1 MAQCEFLVPLQ
12 GNQSDIELITATV
25 ALGHKL
31 DGQVTT
37 VYAQNDPIDMLAWPA
52 DGGFATA
59 SASLIEAAQNGND
72 EAWAAE
78 EARVQA
84 IATHE
89 PRLTIE
95 RLIGHPELQIAKRG
109 TLCDV
114 AVFSCE
120 SARGKTGVSTIFTAL
135 LMDAYAP
142 VFIMRGGAKPHFGK
156 VAIAWD
162 GGLEVSRA
170 AKASLMFLK
179 AAASLVIIQSA
190 NNLDEFDKSLC
201 DPARLIA
208 WLARHSLTAT
218 LETIPDSKDAAG
230 DILLACAA
238 LNVDLLICGAFGHS
252 RAREFIFG
260 GVTRTL
266 IKTTTSPSLFLCH

>member
-1 MAQCEFLVPLQ
+1 MTHCEFLVPLQ
-12 GNQSDIELITATV
+12 GNQSDV
-25 ALGHKL
+25 ALINSTLVLAHVL

-37 VYAQNDPIDMLAWPA
+37 IYAQNDPIAMLVWPA
-52 DGGFATA
+52 DGGFATT

-78 EARVQA
+78 EERVQT
-84 IATHE
+84 IAKTE
-89 PRLTIE
+89 AKLTIE

-135 LMDAYAP
+135 LMDAHAP
-142 VFIMRGGAKPHFGK
+142 VLIMRCKAEPKFDT

-170 AKASLMFLK
+170 AKAALMFLK
-179 AAASLVIIQSA
+179 AAGSIVIIQSA
-190 NNLDEFDKSLC
+190 DNLDEFDQSLC
-201 DPARLIA
+201 DPGRLVA
-208 WLARHSLTAT
+208 WLARHDLTAT
-218 LETIPDSKDAAG
+218 LETITNSKDAAG
-230 DILLACAA
+230 DILAKCTAS
-238 LNVDLLICGAFGHS
+238 NVDLLVCGAYGHS

-266 IKTTTSPSLFLCH
+266 INTTTSPSLFLSH

>member
-1 MAQCEFLVPLQ
+1 MTQCEFLVPLQ
-12 GNQSDIELITATV
+12 GNQSDVSLINSTL
-25 ALGHKL
+25 ALAHAL

-37 VYAQNDPIDMLAWPA
+37 IYAQVDPIDMLAWPA

-59 SASLIEAAQNGND
+59 SVSLIDAAQSGND
-72 EAWAAE
+72 DAWAEE

-84 IATHE
+84 IAKTQ

-120 SARGKTGVSTIFTAL
+120 SARGKTGVSAVFTAL

-142 VFIMRGGAKPHFGK
+142 VLIMRGGAEPKFGK

-170 AKASLMFLK
+170 AKAALMFLR
-179 AAASLVIIQSA
+179 AASSIVIIQSTD
-190 NNLDEFDKSLC
+190 NLDEFDKSLSE
-201 DPARLIA
+201 PSRLLD
-208 WLARHSLTAT
+208 WLARHDLTAT
-218 LETIPDSKDAAG
+218 LETMPDNKDAAG
-230 DILLACAA
+230 DILGACTSFS
-238 LNVDLLICGAFGHS
+238 VDLLICGAYGHS

-266 IKTTTSPSLFLCH
+266 IITTTSPSLFLSH

>member
-1 MAQCEFLVPLQ
+1 MAQYDFLVPLQ
-12 GNQSDIELITATV
+12 GNESDISLITATL
-25 ALGHKL
+25 ALAHGL
-31 DGQVTT
+31 NGQVTT
-37 VYAQNDPIDMLAWPA
+37 IYAQSDPIDMLAWPA

-59 SASLIEAAQNGND
+59 SASLIEAAQSGND

-78 EARVQA
+78 EARVLA
-84 IATHE
+84 IAKHE

-95 RLIGHPELQIAKRG
+95 RLIGRPELQIAKRG

-120 SARGKTGVSTIFTAL
+120 SARGKTGVSTVFTAL

-142 VFIMRGGAKPHFGK
+142 VLIMRGGAKPKFGK

-162 GGLEVSRA
+162 GGLEVSRS
-170 AKASLMFLK
+170 AKAALMFLN
-179 AAASLVIIQSA
+179 AASSIVIIQSGD
-190 NNLDEFDKSLC
+190 NLDEFNKSLS
-201 DPARLIA
+201 DPSRLVA
-208 WLARHSLTAT
+208 WLARHNLAAT
-218 LETIPDSKDAAG
+218 LETVPDSKDASS
-230 DILLACAA
+230 DILSACSA
-238 LNVDLLICGAFGHS
+238 LNVDLLVCGAFGHS

>member
-1 MAQCEFLVPLQ
+1 MTQCEFLVPLQ
-12 GNQSDIELITATV
+12 GNQSDVSLINATLTL
-25 ALGHKL
+25 AHAL

-37 VYAQNDPIDMLAWPA
+37 IYAQNDPIDMLAWPA

-59 SASLIEAAQNGND
+59 SASLIEAATSGND
-72 EAWAAE
+72 DAWAEE

-84 IATHE
+84 IAMSE
-89 PRLTIE
+89 PRLTVE
-95 RLIGHPELQIAKRG
+95 RLTGHPELQMAKRG

-114 AVFSCE
+114 AVFSCD

-135 LMDAYAP
+135 LMDAHAP
-142 VFIMRGGAKPHFGK
+142 VLIIRGGAEPKFGK

-170 AKASLMFLK
+170 AKAALVFLK
-179 AAASLVIIQSA
+179 AASSIVIIQSTD
-190 NNLDEFDKSLC
+190 NLDEFDKSLS
-201 DPARLIA
+201 DPARLLD
-208 WLARHSLTAT
+208 WLARHDLTAT
-218 LETIPDSKDAAG
+218 LETIPDNKDVAG
-230 DILLACAA
+230 EILAACAT
-238 LNVDLLICGAFGHS
+238 LSVDLLICGAYGHS

-266 IKTTTSPSLFLCH
+266 IKTTTSPSLFLSH

>member
-1 MAQCEFLVPLQ
+1 MTQCEFLVPLQ
-12 GNQSDIELITATV
+12 GNQSDVSLINSTL
-25 ALGHKL
+25 ALAHAL
-31 DGQVTT
+31 DGRVTT
-37 VYAQNDPIDMLAWPA
+37 IYAQVDPINMLAWPA

-59 SASLIEAAQNGND
+59 SVSLIEAAQNGND
-72 EAWAAE
+72 EAWAE
-78 EARVQA
+78 GEARVRA
-84 IATHE
+84 IAKTE

-120 SARGKTGVSTIFTAL
+120 SARGQTSVSAVFTAL
-135 LMDAYAP
+135 LMDAHAP
-142 VFIMRGGAKPHFGK
+142 VLIMRGGAAPKFGK

-170 AKASLMFLK
+170 AKAALMFLR
-179 AAASLVIIQSA
+179 AASSIVIIQSTD
-190 NNLDEFDKSLC
+190 NLDEFDKSQSE
-201 DPARLIA
+201 PSRLLD
-208 WLARHSLTAT
+208 WLARHDLTAT
-218 LETIPDSKDAAG
+218 LEPMPDNKDVAV
-230 DILLACAA
+230 DILAACATSSI
-238 LNVDLLICGAFGHS
+238 DLLICGAYGHS

-266 IKTTTSPSLFLCH
+266 IKTTTSPSLFLSH